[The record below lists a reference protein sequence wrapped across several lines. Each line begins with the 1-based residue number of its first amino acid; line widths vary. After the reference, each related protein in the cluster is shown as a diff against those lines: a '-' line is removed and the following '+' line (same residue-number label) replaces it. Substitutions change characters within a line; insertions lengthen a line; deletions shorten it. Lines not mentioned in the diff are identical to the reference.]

1 MVKPI
6 GDWNRARIVSHNQH
20 VEHWLN
26 GVKVL
31 EYVRGSDDYRKLV
44 NESKYIDWANF
55 CEAEKGN
62 ILLQD
67 HGNLVSFRNIKIRE
81 INDDK

>member
-1 MVKPI
+1 VAH
-6 GDWNRARIVSHNQH
+6 ARIVVHLDNR

-31 EYVRGSDDYRKLV
+31 EYVRGSPEFRRAVAASALRDL
-44 NESKYIDWANF
+44 ANI
-55 CEAEKGN
+55 AERSSGR

-67 HGNLVSFRNIKIRE
+67 GGREVRFRSMKIRTL
-81 INDDK
+81 